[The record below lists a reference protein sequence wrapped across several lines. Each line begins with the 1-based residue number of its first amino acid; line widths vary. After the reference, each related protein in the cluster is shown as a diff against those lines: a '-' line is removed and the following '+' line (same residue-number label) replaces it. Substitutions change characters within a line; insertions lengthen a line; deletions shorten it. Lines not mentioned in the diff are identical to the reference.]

1 MGGSRQNK
9 VKYVFWNL
17 LHYYYSN
24 WDKEWKES
32 KIFIEINFLIELEIL
47 RFPSGDADNS
57 LKHRKKNHT
66 TSKVRYSVLD
76 KYENLYNLING
87 ID

>member
-1 MGGSRQNK
+1 MGGSLQNK

-17 LHYYYSN
+17 LDYNYSN

-47 RFPSGDADNS
+47 IFPSGDADNS

-66 TSKVRYSVLD
+66 TSKVRYGVVD
-76 KYENLYNLING
+76 KFENLYNLING

>member
-1 MGGSRQNK
+1 MKREQN
-9 VKYVFWNL
+9 
-17 LHYYYSN
+17 LHRN
-24 WDKEWKES
+24 
-32 KIFIEINFLIELEIL
+32 NFLRELEIL

-66 TSKVRYSVLD
+66 TPKVRYSVLD

-87 ID
+87 IDLGVPAPPSGFCGFAVEPRSQS